1 MGNIRI
7 ARLLGIPIVVNIS
20 WLITLAFVVSMLA
33 LRFYPGVIPRN
44 SPYRDDLA
52 LHWVMALASGLA
64 FFGSILLHE
73 LAHSIVARKQGIP
86 VKSITLFI
94 FGGVSQIGGEAKR
107 PLHEF
112 VMAIIGPLTSVLLA
126 GVFAGLWWLA
136 GHSPA
141 RPHSL
146 VLEWLFLMNLVIAIF
161 NMAPGFPMDGGRV
174 LRSMIWGVTGNLY
187 KATRLAT
194 LIGRGMGYGLMLLGG
209 LAFLDVLGGYVDPWS
224 GAWFVILGLFLE
236 SSARQ
241 SWLQAKALDVLSRYS
256 AEEIMNADLE
266 TADSE
271 EIVQYLMN
279 RGGRHFIFFI
289 SDAADDRVIGVLTEK
304 EAIALGGDGRM
315 RTTAQQAMRRTEEV
329 ETVGRKESG
338 ADMLQTMET
347 ASLWHLPVVE
357 EGRVIGVVSKESL
370 LRLLANNFLPRRSG
384 LAGSR

>member
-289 SDAADDRVIGVLTEK
+289 SDPADDRVIGVLTEK